1 MRIVTALTA
10 LALACAAAPAVF
22 AADDARYTLANDC
35 WTLKSASAP
44 VSDGPFFLKPTDLG
58 SYMFFDRNKAFLSAD
73 SSPLAA
79 TDGGL
84 TRASD
89 GGPDGDWKVDDAPGG
104 TFKITLPSQG
114 KALGV
119 SGGKLALVD
128 PGAAGTFRFD
138 KAGGCAEFPE

>member
-1 MRIVTALTA
+1 MRIAGIVTV
-10 LALACAAAPAVF
+10 LALATAAPSAF
-22 AADDARYTLANDC
+22 ASDEARFRLANDC
-35 WTLKSASAP
+35 WTLKSAPAP

-73 SSPLAA
+73 SSPLAG

-89 GGPDGDWKVDDAPGG
+89 GGPDGDWKLDDAPGG
-104 TFKITLPSQG
+104 AFRITLPSQG

-119 SGGKLALVD
+119 SGGRLALVD
-128 PGAAGTFRFD
+128 PGSAGLFKFD
-138 KAGGCAEFPE
+138 K